1 MLCVLLDACICICRY
16 DVCVHGVLVCQCA
29 SLCISVLYVCRAT
42 CVHICMY
49 ESGVSVCGVCTV
61 CTSIP
66 MYGGVVSMQVC
77 LCMGCVCV
85 WSAHMFRSGSLV
97 SCSHSLPWDRVP
109 DQPWRCPQSLLLRVR
124 RPRASAVVLG
134 LNSGPDAYAASDVTH

>member
-1 MLCVLLDACICICRY
+1 MRAYVYVGMMCVCMAY
-16 DVCVHGVLVCQCA
+16 SCV
-29 SLCISVLYVCRAT
+29 SVHPY
-42 CVHICMY
+42 
-49 ESGVSVCGVCTV
+49 VSVCYMCVGPHVCTYV
-61 CTSIP
+61 C
-66 MYGGVVSMQVC
+66 MRVVSVYVVCALCVQVY
-77 LCMGCVCV
+77 LCMGGWYLCRCAYVWGVCVCV